1 MRTLRNNRLALVGLG
16 VMAMFAAPAMAQ
28 PVLTIEGACPGPMR
42 AEVRGHRPERGLWLL
57 FSPRANPFRLP
68 KFHFCS
74 GVELGL
80 GYRGLREVGNTVS
93 DENGFAFFEGVA
105 GPLAC
110 GGYLQTLN
118 APSGGCE
125 TSNVVQIP

>member
-1 MRTLRNNRLALVGLG
+1 MNTNRINRLALVGLS
-16 VMAMFAAPAMAQ
+16 VMAMLAAPAVAQ
-28 PVLTIEGACPGPMR
+28 PVLTIEGSCPGPMR
-42 AEVRGHRPERGLWLL
+42 AEVRGAQPRRGIVLL

-68 KFHFCS
+68 KFHYCS

-80 GYRGLREVGNTVS
+80 GYRGLRAIENTIT
-93 DENGFAFFEGVA
+93 DENGFVAFEGVA

-118 APSGGCE
+118 APDGGCE